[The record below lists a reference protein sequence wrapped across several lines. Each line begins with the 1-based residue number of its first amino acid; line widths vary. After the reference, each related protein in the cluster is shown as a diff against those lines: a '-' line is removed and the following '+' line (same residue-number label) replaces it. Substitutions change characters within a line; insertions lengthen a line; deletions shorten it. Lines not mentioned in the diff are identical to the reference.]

1 MTRDE
6 TKKILMNIECSYPNW
21 KPQGDIRFIV
31 DIWADDLSEY
41 PYEMVYMAL
50 KSFKATN
57 TSGFA
62 PSVGQLINEMQKFK
76 PTEDRLTDAQ
86 AWAMVRK
93 ALENGNYHSAEE
105 FEKLPE
111 LVKKAV
117 GSADQLRIWAGD
129 TDYNESVISSNFKRA
144 YRTIVDRADM
154 DARLP
159 IELRN
164 RIGGIVGEQLIQLQD
179 SGQRG

>member
-1 MTRDE
+1 M
-6 TKKILMNIECSYPNW
+6 INP
-21 KPQGDIRFIV
+21 
-31 DIWADDLSEY
+31 
-41 PYEMVYMAL
+41 L
-50 KSFKATN
+50 K
-57 TSGFA
+57 
-62 PSVGQLINEMQKFK
+62 LIAELQKFNPAVEK
-76 PTEDRLTDAQ
+76 ITDSQ

-144 YRTIVDRADM
+144 YRTIVERAETE
-154 DARLP
+154 ARLP

-164 RIGGIVGEQLIQLQD
+164 RLGGIVGEQLIQLQD

>member
-21 KPQGDIRFIV
+21 KPQGDIGFMV
-31 DIWADDLSEY
+31 DIWADDLAEY
-41 PYEMVYMAL
+41 SYQEIYMAL
-50 KSFKATN
+50 KSYKATN

-62 PSVGQLINEMQKFK
+62 PNVGQLIAELQKFNPAVEK
-76 PTEDRLTDAQ
+76 ITDAQ

-93 ALENGNYHSAEE
+93 ALENGNYHSTEE

-111 LVKKAV
+111 LVQKAV

-129 TDYNESVISSNFKRA
+129 PDYNESVISSNFKRA
-144 YRTIVDRADM
+144 YRTIIERAETE
-154 DARLP
+154 ARLP

-164 RIGGIVGEQLIQLQD
+164 RIGGIVSEQLIRLQD
-179 SGQRG
+179 NKKDS